1 MEILENVPL
10 APYTTFKIGGPAR
23 WFAEATTEADIL
35 QAVDFIRAQ
44 GVPLFVLGGGSNLLV
59 SDSGFG
65 GLVLRIALRGLR
77 EHFDADTLVLQAEA
91 GEDWDHLVSHAVS
104 FDCAGI
110 ECLAGIPGTV
120 GGTPV
125 QNVGAYGQEVSD
137 RILCVRAFD
146 LHSYSF
152 VEMSAIECEFAYRRS
167 IFNTAAK
174 GRFIVTRVDYALTAG
189 GPPTLGYAD
198 IRQHF
203 QDWEQTPTVSQVA
216 EAVRAIRRTKGMF
229 LVEGDP
235 DSASAGSFFKNPVV
249 SQEALEAII
258 AAVPPGTKV
267 SQYPAPDG
275 KLSSLQHGSSS
286 RLDFPRAT
294 AKDGLEFRADTRLAL
309 VNRGGASAAEVLA
322 LSEEIVA
329 RVRSQVWCVA
339 ATRTGLLA
347 KLSMHRAPARLE
359 TRL

>member
-65 GLVLRIALRGLR
+65 GLRIALRGLR

-275 KLSSLQHGSSS
+275 QVKLAAAWLVEQAGFTKGYGKGRAGISS
-286 RLDFPRAT
+286 RHT
-294 AKDGLEFRADTRLAL
+294 LAL
-309 VNRGGASAAEVLA
+309 VNRGGASAAEIFE

-329 RVRSQVWCVA
+329 RVQAKFGVWLQREPV
-339 ATRTGLLA
+339 LVN
-347 KLSMHRAPARLE
+347 
-359 TRL
+359 